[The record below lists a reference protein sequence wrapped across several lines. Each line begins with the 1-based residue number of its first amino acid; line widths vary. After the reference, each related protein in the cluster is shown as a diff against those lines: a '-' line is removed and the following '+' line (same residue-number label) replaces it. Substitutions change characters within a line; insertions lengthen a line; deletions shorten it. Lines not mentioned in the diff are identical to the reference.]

1 MLKAG
6 SQMPLAG
13 KDFQGDW
20 GKDAG
25 MFPRHEEASIN
36 VSSGRFYVVE
46 QGQWAFA
53 GVAMPNITP
62 RAYRIGYWLALPV
75 DVYVRIS
82 TLEADGR
89 IEKHLVQAANGERGC
104 GGTA

>member
-1 MLKAG
+1 
-6 SQMPLAG
+6 MPLAG

-62 RAYRIGYWLALPV
+62 RAYRIGYWLALYSGDLLQLSWFLPEWHFALRQV
-75 DVYVRIS
+75 AS
-82 TLEADGR
+82 
-89 IEKHLVQAANGERGC
+89 ERRPRA
-104 GGTA
+104 T